1 MAAYLTSIQEDN
13 QQIVIIETKQLNRV
27 NGELCSGMSNY
38 ITISLNPNKKTR
50 SKRFLEN
57 KDIANNSTNDPIR
70 MAKWGGEGVETSL
83 GISFDNYLV
92 PPFIFSNLCSP

>member
-50 SKRFLEN
+50 SK
-57 KDIANNSTNDPIR
+57 
-70 MAKWGGEGVETSL
+70 
-83 GISFDNYLV
+83 
-92 PPFIFSNLCSP
+92 